1 MRDHIWHWEQGRLN
15 YFQFDEL
22 RKIAKFAVTDDLRTA
37 DRSSLVEAVGLP
49 FPPNNPEYKPW
60 RNYGRAFQLAMIA
73 VPSPKGNG
81 SEVTEIGKLLAEDG
95 KITTDEYMHFWAQA
109 ITDPSPAL
117 SDWSHDSNHR
127 YPLLFSLR
135 FLLARASQGKF
146 STNIAAILTAYSTSN
161 FRGDEDWAAF
171 LEIIHKT
178 YPKNSNAEFRQAA
191 ESLKV
196 MSQLSYLS
204 STKDSITV
212 SLAKEDAEKL
222 FADLKPIGGT
232 RSRRG
237 GDEIMRVAGLYP
249 NAIAE
254 LNFDYPAT
262 VVSDVEEA
270 GFSEGGRVRRT
281 HIITERNSR
290 IRRAFFAENPSTVC
304 DFCGMD
310 TAENYPWTPKVL
322 DVHHLL
328 PLCSGAR
335 TSKTGTLLND
345 LVANCPTCHRAV
357 HRYYDK
363 WLLEKGHQ
371 DFVDAGEA
379 RGVYN
384 EAKQEHKKTAVSHV

>member
-1 MRDHIWHWEQGRLN
+1 
-15 YFQFDEL
+15 
-22 RKIAKFAVTDDLRTA
+22 
-37 DRSSLVEAVGLP
+37 
-49 FPPNNPEYKPW
+49 
-60 RNYGRAFQLAMIA
+60 
-73 VPSPKGNG
+73 
-81 SEVTEIGKLLAEDG
+81 
-95 KITTDEYMHFWAQA
+95 
-109 ITDPSPAL
+109 
-117 SDWSHDSNHR
+117 
-127 YPLLFSLR
+127 
-135 FLLARASQGKF
+135 
-146 STNIAAILTAYSTSN
+146 
-161 FRGDEDWAAF
+161 
-171 LEIIHKT
+171 
-178 YPKNSNAEFRQAA
+178 
-191 ESLKV
+191 

-212 SLAKEDAEKL
+212 SLAKEDAEKF

-237 GDEIMRVAGLYP
+237 SDEIMRIAGLYP
-249 NAIAE
+249 NAISE
-254 LNFDYPAT
+254 LNFNYPAT

-270 GFSEGGRVRRT
+270 GFSEGGQVRRT
-281 HIITERNSR
+281 HIITERNSK

-304 DFCGMD
+304 DFCGID

-335 TSKTGTLLND
+335 TSETGTLLDD

-384 EAKQEHKKTAVSHV
+384 EAKQKHKKTVAPHV